1 MIADGPRIIRSSV
14 KTNSSSSLFLLL
26 HSPAMPRRPAQRSQ
40 SMYRRDESS
49 PDSYFSRQPPARHPN
64 SYPRSA
70 PLDRSSRSLPLDR
83 SPKSPP
89 LDYIPPSRSASRSV
103 RYGTPE
109 EDDPL
114 SADAATRIMLEK
126 WDLLDKEHS
135 PTPQRGRRAPT
146 RSNSVPSMGRR
157 KSRVRE
163 WEDWKPEMERIR
175 LAQVEMERKLE
186 EEAKA
191 HQLAS
196 MEKDR
201 QHEESSKGPGE
212 EARRKKAIRNRKSTP
227 CHKSAE
233 AEEESQFYGDG
244 GRASVISRCAST
256 KAVRGDSEPETQERK
271 RESRNR
277 KREEVEPVPARR
289 LYLSS
294 HVLITWSDV
303 VTSTAP
309 SRSSRRS
316 RRPPKPASPNFVP
329 SKPPS
334 PRRRDPRIA
343 SRHDTPLDK
352 GHSTRARS
360 APVPYTQ
367 LRRSRSSRRKPRPT
381 SPNTSSI
388 ATTSVAPSPASS
400 RSPSPPRRSR
410 SSRRR
415 RPPSPETRGAKPTSP
430 SPLPTSVANE
440 PDLLSSVQDA
450 AEQVSTAVSNAFNK
464 VLPGFFSSTSSSK

>member
-1 MIADGPRIIRSSV
+1 
-14 KTNSSSSLFLLL
+14 
-26 HSPAMPRRPAQRSQ
+26 MPRRPAQRSQ

-256 KAVRGDSEPETQERK
+256 KAVRGDT
-271 RESRNR
+271 
-277 KREEVEPVPARR
+277 
-289 LYLSS
+289 
-294 HVLITWSDV
+294 
-303 VTSTAP
+303 P